1 MLEATLEKIYQ
12 ELGTNLRWGW
22 DERFRTALMV
32 LQGDA
37 AQELCLRMGDV
48 FDQVWSEE
56 NLEDASSEI
65 QHLVTYLSGLRGEQR
80 LHTLILDDSAILF
93 AALWPWAGNSHISY
107 RLGVFRAYA
116 TPDSTDAAQKAVRAV
131 FTSTDS

>member
-1 MLEATLEKIYQ
+1 MLEATLKKMYQ

-37 AQELCLRMGDV
+37 AQALCLRISDV

-65 QHLVTYLSGLRGEQR
+65 QHLVTYLSGLRDEQR
-80 LHTLILDDSAILF
+80 LHTMILDDSAILF
-93 AALWPWAGNSHISY
+93 AALWPWAGNSHVSY
-107 RLGVFRAYA
+107 RVGVFRTYA
-116 TPDSTDAAQKAVRAV
+116 TPDLTDAANKVVRAV
-131 FTSTDS
+131 FVTADS

>member
-1 MLEATLEKIYQ
+1 MLEATLKKIYE

-22 DERFRTALMV
+22 DERFKTALMV

-37 AQELCLRMGDV
+37 AEQLGLRVSDI

-56 NLEDASSEI
+56 SISDASSEI
-65 QHLVTYLSGLRGEQR
+65 QHLVTYLSGLRDEQR
-80 LHTLILDDSAILF
+80 LHTMILDDSAILF
-93 AALWPWAGNSHISY
+93 AALWPWAGNSHVSY
-107 RLGVFRAYA
+107 RVGVFRAYG
-116 TPDSTDAAQKAVRAV
+116 TPEESDASRKVVRDI